1 MTEMEPGTEITL
13 QENKAISEI
22 SQERLPLFQP
32 TAAAARRAQVFGSKV
47 NFCLGLSDLLGEG
60 QLCV

>member
-1 MTEMEPGTEITL
+1 MIEMEPGTEITL

-32 TAAAARRAQVFGSKV
+32 TAEAALHGGLR
-47 NFCLGLSDLLGEG
+47 CLG
-60 QLCV
+60 VR